1 MDAAAVQAI
10 VDAAVAAAMAVQA
23 NNMPAQ
29 PAPPAA
35 AAFSLTPGVV
45 NMQAPWDYSTSEG
58 IKLFFQSTA
67 AVKPLYDG
75 TETSLKMFLKS
86 IDAKA
91 KTFGW
96 DSSILR
102 VDDDNGNPR
111 DLIKHYGALTI
122 DNVQAKAATYI
133 GTDTR
138 AAQSSAQL
146 ATCLGGSIVES
157 TLMKLLLRASEYT
170 VLGVEDGPCMLRT
183 LISVVSVETRAT
195 IGTVRTALKNLPILM
210 HEVDSDITEFNTK
223 VGHYIDKLN
232 ANDYTCEDLLT
243 HLFEGYQ
250 TATDEVFVKYIKD
263 KEDRWE
269 DGTIVTLEAAALMR
283 LAEEKFKTMKLKKL
297 WNGTTKEEANII
309 AMKAEVQEMTEIAA
323 LRAEVAALRNN
334 DTDKKHSR
342 NRNGG
347 KKDTGE
353 WEWKNVAPT
362 GSQPKEKTFKNKVY
376 IYCMFHGDTK
386 WVLKSNHVGGC
397 RNDPNHGAKEK
408 VEESKKQAPPDK
420 KTLQYA
426 KALMNA
432 METQDEEI

>member
-1 MDAAAVQAI
+1 MDAVAVQAI
-10 VDAAVAAAMAVQA
+10 VDAAVAAAMTLQA
-23 NNMPAQ
+23 NNMP
-29 PAPPAA
+29 PPLPPAA
-35 AAFSLTPGVV
+35 VAFSLTPGVV

-67 AVKPLYDG
+67 PVKPPYDG

-102 VDDDNGNPR
+102 VNDDSGTTR
-111 DLIKHYGALTI
+111 DLIRHYGALTI
-122 DNVQAKAATYI
+122 GNLRAKAATYI

-146 ATCLGGSIVES
+146 ATCLGGSIGES
-157 TLMKLLLRASEYT
+157 TLMKLLLRANEYT
-170 VLGVEDGPCMLRT
+170 ITGVEDGPCMLRT

-195 IGTVRTALKNLPILM
+195 IGTVRIALKNLPFLM
-210 HEVDSDITEFNTK
+210 HEVGSDITEFNTK
-223 VGHYIDKLN
+223 VGQYIDKLR
-232 ANDYTCEDLLT
+232 ANDHTCEDLLT

-250 TATDEVFVKYIKD
+250 TATDGDFVKYIKD

-283 LAEEKFKTMKLKKL
+283 LAEEKFKTMKLKKV

-334 DTDKKHSR
+334 DTDKKHKH
-342 NRNGG
+342 NRHGA
-347 KKDTGE
+347 KRDAGE
-353 WEWKNVAPT
+353 WEWKNIAPT

-397 RNDPNHGAKEK
+397 RNDPNNDTKGK

-426 KALMNA
+426 QALMNA